1 MVKTVNSAFRDFLND
16 EVNLDPNQSK
26 RARNSRDYLLTN
38 IAEFSKDADFFDLY
52 SGFNLY
58 YGSFARKTKKKPL
71 DDIDL
76 MVGFSGNGYVYH
88 KEEDHYL
95 ISVNDRDKEYGC
107 TDDDGYLNSRKVIEL
122 LKIRLCE
129 ISNYQKAEM
138 HRNMQAITLQ
148 LSSYPWNF
156 DIVPCFYTTGEF
168 YLIPNGYGKWERTDP
183 RIDNRHT
190 TKLNQRFNGHLL
202 ELIRLVKYLNSRKLT
217 VTIPSYL
224 LEVIILNY
232 YDTQYFNGTWSIDD
246 NLKSIFREIATQ
258 IRNDIAD
265 PKEIQG
271 NINTLDWED
280 RYNIATFFDKET
292 DKARDAVLQRIIGN
306 EQAAIDI
313 WSNIFGEEFEK

>member
-16 EVNLDPNQSK
+16 EVNLDPSQSK

-58 YGSFARKTKKKPL
+58 YGSFARKTKKKLL

-122 LKIRLCE
+122 LKSRLYK

-156 DIVPCFYTTGEF
+156 DIIPCFYTIDEF

-183 RIDNRHT
+183 RIDNERT
-190 TKLNQRFNGHLL
+190 TNSNQKFDGHLL

-258 IRNDIAD
+258 IRNDVAD

-280 RYNIATFFDKET
+280 RYNIATFFNKEAE
-292 DKARDAVLQRIIGN
+292 KAGNAVLQRIIGN

>member
-1 MVKTVNSAFRDFLND
+1 MPKTVNSAFRDFLDD
-16 EVNLDPNQSK
+16 EVNLDPGQSK
-26 RARNSRDYLLTN
+26 RARDSRNYLLTN
-38 IAEFSKDADFFDLY
+38 IAEFGKAADFFDLY
-52 SGFNLY
+52 SDFNLY

-95 ISVNDRDKEYGC
+95 ISVNNEDKEYGC
-107 TDDDGYLNSRKVIEL
+107 TDDGYLNSRKVIEL
-122 LKIRLCE
+122 LKSRLYQ

-148 LSSYPWNF
+148 LCSYPWNF
-156 DIVPCFYTTGEF
+156 DIVPCFYTIDEF

-183 RIDNRHT
+183 RIDNDRT
-190 TKLNQRFNGHLL
+190 TKLNQKFGGHLL
-202 ELIRLVKYLNSRKLT
+202 ELIRLVKYLNSRKST
-217 VTIPSYL
+217 VTISSYL

-232 YDTQYFNGTWSIDD
+232 YDNQNFNGNWKLDD
-246 NLKSIFREIATQ
+246 NLKAVFREIATKVL
-258 IRNDIAD
+258 NDIDD

-280 RYNIATFFDKET
+280 RYKIFTFFNR
-292 DKARDAVLQRIIGN
+292 KAYEASEAVLQRIIGN
-306 EQAAIDI
+306 EQKAIEI
-313 WSNIFGEEFEK
+313 WGGIFGEDFPR

>member
-16 EVNLDPNQSK
+16 EVNLDPSQSK

-122 LKIRLCE
+122 LKSRLYK

-156 DIVPCFYTTGEF
+156 DIIPCFYTIDEF

-183 RIDNRHT
+183 RIDNERT
-190 TKLNQRFNGHLL
+190 TNLNQKFDGHLL

-232 YDTQYFNGTWSIDD
+232 YDTQYFNGIWNIDD

-258 IRNDIAD
+258 IWNDVAD

-271 NINTLDWED
+271 NINTLDQGD
-280 RYNIATFFDKET
+280 RYNIATFFNKEA
-292 DKARDAVLQRIIGN
+292 DKAGDAVRQRIIGN

>member
-1 MVKTVNSAFRDFLND
+1 MPKTVNSAFRNFLND
-16 EVNLDPNQSK
+16 EVNLDSGQSK
-26 RARNSRDYLLTN
+26 RARDSRDYLFAN
-38 IAEFSKDADFFDLY
+38 IAEFSKDTNFFDLY

-76 MVGFSGNGYVYH
+76 MVGFSGDGYVYH

-107 TDDDGYLNSRKVIEL
+107 TDDNGYLNSRKVIEI
-122 LKIRLCE
+122 LKNRLYQ

-183 RIDNRHT
+183 RIDNERT
-190 TKLNQRFNGHLL
+190 TKLNQKFGGHLL
-202 ELIRLVKYLNSRKLT
+202 ELIRLVKYLNARRAT

-224 LEVIILNY
+224 LEVIILDY
-232 YDTQYFNGTWSIDD
+232 YDNQYVNGSWRIDD
-246 NLKSIFREIATQ
+246 NLKNIFREIA
-258 IRNDIAD
+258 IKILGSVSD
-265 PKEIQG
+265 PKGIQG
-271 NINTLDWED
+271 DINTLKWED
-280 RYNIATFFDKET
+280 RDKIFAFFNK
-292 DKARDAVLQRIIGN
+292 KADEAENAVSQRINGN
-306 EQAAIDI
+306 KQVAIEI
-313 WSNIFGEEFEK
+313 WSSIFGEEFKK

>member
-107 TDDDGYLNSRKVIEL
+107 TDDDGYLNSCKVIEL
-122 LKIRLCE
+122 LKSRLYE

-156 DIVPCFYTTGEF
+156 DIIPCFYTIDEF

-183 RIDNRHT
+183 RIDNERT
-190 TKLNQRFNGHLL
+190 TNLNQKFDGHLL

-232 YDTQYFNGTWSIDD
+232 YDTQYFNGIWNIDD

-258 IRNDIAD
+258 IWNDVAD

-271 NINTLDWED
+271 NINTLDQGD
-280 RYNIATFFDKET
+280 RYNIATFFNKEA
-292 DKARDAVLQRIIGN
+292 DKAGDAVRQRIIGN

>member
-1 MVKTVNSAFRDFLND
+1 MAKTVNSAFRDFLNN

-58 YGSFARKTKKKPL
+58 YGSFARKTKKRPL

-122 LKIRLCE
+122 LKSRLYK

-156 DIVPCFYTTGEF
+156 DIVSCFYTDAGF
-168 YLIPNGYGKWERTDP
+168 YLIPNGYGKWEKTDP
-183 RIDNRHT
+183 RIDNKRT
-190 TKLNQRFNGHLL
+190 TRINQKFYGHLL

-217 VTIPSYL
+217 ITIPSYL

-232 YDTQYFNGTWSIDD
+232 YDRQYFNGNWEIDD
-246 NLKSIFREIATQ
+246 NLKLVFGEIATE
-258 IRNDIAD
+258 ILGSVID
-265 PKEIQG
+265 PKGIQG
-271 NINTLDWED
+271 NINTLAGED
-280 RYNIATFFDKET
+280 RLKISTFFDKIAKE
-292 DKARDAVLQRIIGN
+292 AGNAVLQRINGN
-306 EQAAIDI
+306 EQAAIET
-313 WSNIFGEEFEK
+313 WSSIFGEQFKK

>member
-1 MVKTVNSAFRDFLND
+1 MSKTVNSAFRDFLDN
-16 EVNLDPNQSK
+16 EVNLDSNQSK
-26 RARNSRDYLLTN
+26 RARGSRDYLITN
-38 IAEFSKDADFFDLY
+38 IAEFGKATDFFDLY

-58 YGSFARKTKKKPL
+58 YGSFARKTKKRPL

-76 MVGFSGNGYVYH
+76 MVGFSGRGYSYQQ
-88 KEEDHYL
+88 EGDHYL
-95 ISVNDRDKEYGC
+95 ISVNDRNKGYGC
-107 TDDDGYLNSRKVIEL
+107 TDDGYLNSRKVIEL
-122 LKIRLCE
+122 LKSRLYQ

-156 DIVPCFYTTGEF
+156 DIVPCFYTDAGF
-168 YLIPNGYGKWERTDP
+168 YLIPNGYGKWEKTDP
-183 RIDNRHT
+183 RIDNNHT
-190 TKLNQRFNGHLL
+190 TNLNQRFGGHLL

-232 YDTQYFNGTWSIDD
+232 YDDQQFNGTWRIDD
-246 NLKSIFREIATQ
+246 ELQNIFRKIGSS
-258 IRNDIAD
+258 IYFDVLD

-271 NINTLDWED
+271 NINSLDREERAKASDFWGKEAD
-280 RYNIATFFDKET
+280 IALN
-292 DKARDAVLQRIIGN
+292 AVLQRIMGN

-313 WSNIFGEEFEK
+313 WGDIFGEDFPR